1 MKSLNL
7 TKKLIAIA
15 AGISLLTAG
24 TAFAYWQHL
33 QRQWCVQFTSTGGQ
47 EVTYS
52 RGCYSPKRYKKWTVT
67 AMKDSFHLSAPG
79 S

>member
-15 AGISLLTAG
+15 AGISLVAAG
-24 TAFAYWQHL
+24 TAFVYWQHL
-33 QRQWCVQFTSTGGQ
+33 QRQWCVQFTSSGGQ

-67 AMKDSFHLSAPG
+67 AMKHPFRLSTPDS
-79 S
+79 